1 MKKLNQEQKDRLLRD
16 ITYTLENYDYLEDI
30 MSEVDETFSIL
41 DEQIEDES

>member
-1 MKKLNQEQKDRLLRD
+1 MKKLNQEQKDILLRD
-16 ITYTLENYDYLEDI
+16 ITYTFENYDYLEDI